1 MPSDYLF
8 RLSTFLTLGLACA
21 CLGYAEWA
29 YLPEVTIF
37 TLVIGV
43 GLIAA
48 FRAEGK
54 FELSLTAANW
64 VGAGIFVLAV
74 GWIALHWRIDT
85 SLIHT
90 LPWPAGLLPFL
101 APLVMIL
108 MPAKLFRPKHVG
120 DWWALHGVGLASVG
134 LASSLAE
141 DVGFLILL
149 SLYAIVGIWSLSLF
163 YQRRTAGLVAPVP
176 QAKEEAGLLDLG
188 AWFPWLLGR
197 GNASPV
203 VAGPPETRMDLLQ
216 RSRHRHWYMP
226 RSLGWLAFAFI
237 MALPL
242 FLFTP
247 RSESAR
253 WNLSRGR
260 AEVGYSPELTLD
272 MSRTGELLGSQ
283 ELAFEVTVKDQL
295 GNPVD
300 AFTPEQR
307 WRGTAYVEYASGKW
321 NRTTLP
327 NIWRGGASLLGGGR
341 LPDFGPD
348 SLFIE
353 YKMADRMRGVLL
365 ADPVYYAPGKPSPV
379 IYQHRGETA
388 NAVQNWDSSFLALPA
403 GRLTTY
409 RQVYRMPL
417 DDRQGVPFIRTD
429 IPGRSGQSA
438 SLVRRPPQGIG
449 HWTRRLVD
457 QMIRQGELPQQIL
470 ERRHPITEFMAEE
483 DYKTVALAFE
493 KHLAESPDYS
503 YSLTVTRQ
511 DRSLDPIEDFL
522 LNTRAGHCERFASA
536 LVLMLRS
543 VGIPS
548 QFVLGFKGC
557 EPQGDGKYIVRQEH
571 AHAWVEVLL
580 PVDDERWQWYTLDP
594 TPRLI
599 QQEETGTSVSLW
611 ASAKALSQRVF
622 TDYIVGFTPE
632 NQRQLKDAGRN
643 FLRSNGPLL
652 GTMAVMVGML
662 VASLL
667 WWRSR
672 RRTPEAIEETPAI
685 SSLPWYTRMVE
696 SLKVAGLPMRAGMT
710 PREYAQYL
718 TQVFEKDPAYSTAK
732 GIPHRVA
739 LALYKIQYSGKD
751 LGADEIASLNQDV
764 DQLIATVANAGH
776 GKT

>member
-1 MPSDYLF
+1 
-8 RLSTFLTLGLACA
+8 
-21 CLGYAEWA
+21 
-29 YLPEVTIF
+29 
-37 TLVIGV
+37 
-43 GLIAA
+43 
-48 FRAEGK
+48 
-54 FELSLTAANW
+54 
-64 VGAGIFVLAV
+64 
-74 GWIALHWRIDT
+74 
-85 SLIHT
+85 
-90 LPWPAGLLPFL
+90 
-101 APLVMIL
+101 
-108 MPAKLFRPKHVG
+108 
-120 DWWALHGVGLASVG
+120 
-134 LASSLAE
+134 
-141 DVGFLILL
+141 
-149 SLYAIVGIWSLSLF
+149 
-163 YQRRTAGLVAPVP
+163 
-176 QAKEEAGLLDLG
+176 
-188 AWFPWLLGR
+188 
-197 GNASPV
+197 
-203 VAGPPETRMDLLQ
+203 
-216 RSRHRHWYMP
+216 
-226 RSLGWLAFAFI
+226 
-237 MALPL
+237 
-242 FLFTP
+242 
-247 RSESAR
+247 
-253 WNLSRGR
+253 
-260 AEVGYSPELTLD
+260 
-272 MSRTGELLGSQ
+272 
-283 ELAFEVTVKDQL
+283 
-295 GNPVD
+295 
-300 AFTPEQR
+300 
-307 WRGTAYVEYASGKW
+307 
-321 NRTTLP
+321 
-327 NIWRGGASLLGGGR
+327 
-341 LPDFGPD
+341 
-348 SLFIE
+348 
-353 YKMADRMRGVLL
+353 
-365 ADPVYYAPGKPSPV
+365 
-379 IYQHRGETA
+379 
-388 NAVQNWDSSFLALPA
+388 
-403 GRLTTY
+403 
-409 RQVYRMPL
+409 
-417 DDRQGVPFIRTD
+417 
-429 IPGRSGQSA
+429 
-438 SLVRRPPQGIG
+438 
-449 HWTRRLVD
+449 
-457 QMIRQGELPQQIL
+457 
-470 ERRHPITEFMAEE
+470 MAEE

-632 NQRQLKDAGRN
+632 NQRQLKDAGRH

-685 SSLPWYTRMVE
+685 STLPWYTRMVE

-764 DQLIATVANAGH
+764 DQLIATVQSAGH